1 MDKFTKTD
9 AQKLDDELAEFTD
22 RVLSDRDETEMELE
36 ASTNQVELAE
46 LKKTILRMKAAVRTA
61 DPSGTAKARVRARL
75 LSEWK
80 KTGQPSSKRLNWP
93 WSLPRLSLVGG
104 LAVLTLAGIVTFF
117 SSPISTPLVGTAEG
131 APVWALIFIVVGI
144 VIISIFL
151 WLDRH
156 N

>member
-22 RVLSDRDETEMELE
+22 LVLSDRDETEMEPE

-46 LKKTILRMKAAVRTA
+46 LKKTVLRMKAAVRAA
-61 DPSGTAKARVRARL
+61 DPSGTAKAHVRARL

-80 KTGQPSSKRLNWP
+80 MTSQPSSKRFNWP

-117 SSPISTPLVGTAEG
+117 LSPISTPLAGAAEG
-131 APVWALIFIVVGI
+131 TPFLALIFIVVGI